1 MTVITSPRLG
11 ARIAPNK
18 FVDAYRTAKS
28 VLACRTRHFD
38 ISSQPHFDEA
48 GIAYFREQLQRT
60 RNYLEYGSGGSTV
73 VANQRVQM
81 LVSVDS
87 DAHYLAAVRRKLVA
101 DATGIHESRR
111 DATKLIYINIGF
123 TVDWGIPACTRPT
136 RRRIHRWENYPSA
149 PWRYFRSIE
158 QQPDLILVDGRFRVA
173 CVLESLLN
181 LWPLD
186 DTPILLDDYSTR
198 PHYHV
203 VERFADLEMVG
214 RMAVLHP
221 RRSWNRSEGRQLLEV
236 YRLDYR

>member
-1 MTVITSPRLG
+1 MTFATSPQVG
-11 ARIAPNK
+11 ARLVPKKLA
-18 FVDAYRTAKS
+18 DAYRTAKS
-28 VLACRTRHFD
+28 VVAARTRHFE

-60 RNYLEYGSGGSTV
+60 RTYLEYGSGGSTV
-73 VANQRVQM
+73 LANQRVQM

-87 DAHYLAAVRRKLVA
+87 DAHYLAAVRRKLTA
-101 DATGIHESRR
+101 DPAALQESCR
-111 DATKLIYINIGF
+111 AAAKLIYANIGF
-123 TVDWGIPACTRPT
+123 TVDWGMPAYTRPT
-136 RRRIHRWENYPSA
+136 SRRINLWKNYPLA

-181 LWPLD
+181 LSPVGN
-186 DTPILLDDYSTR
+186 TSILLDDYISR
-198 PHYHV
+198 PHYNV

-221 RRSWNRSEGRQLLEV
+221 RRVWDRSEARRLLEH
-236 YRLDYR
+236 YCSDYR